1 MRLATAEQMRAID
14 AYAIKNIGI
23 PSVVL
28 MENAGRGAFLL
39 IKEYFLD
46 YLDRPRIGIICG
58 RGNNGG
64 DGLVV
69 ARYLKNEGY
78 RVRVFILGEKARVK
92 ADAATNLS
100 IAERMGIDIV
110 EIKDE
115 GDLEREKDYLIS
127 CDLIVDAI
135 FGTGLSSDVRGL
147 EGKVISFLNDVY
159 NGFIASIDIPSGL
172 SSDTGEP
179 LGIAVEADLT
189 ITFGLEKVGQ
199 AVYPGVG
206 YVGNLEIVDIGIP
219 SKAIDSISL
228 NHHLITDEE
237 IRAVLRPRPGDLHKG
252 RAGHVLVLAGSPGKT
267 GAATLTCLGALRSG
281 SGLVTLGIPTSL
293 NPILEVKLTEAMT
306 LPLPETPVKTLG
318 IGAWEG
324 VKKSGINYKVIC
336 LGPGLGTHPE
346 TKEMVKKVIIEA
358 DVPLV
363 IDADGI
369 NALVGNLDILK
380 EKKSQVVLTPHPGE
394 AARLFGIDTKGV
406 LEEKIDLA
414 RRVSREYEIIFILKM
429 ARTIIA
435 LPDGN
440 IFINS
445 TGNPA
450 MATGGMGDVLT
461 GIIGGFI
468 GQGYGAKEAS
478 ILAVFL
484 HGLAGDLWVKE
495 HGEIGMTATDLANY
509 LPLAMKSVIQPSEDE
524 ISEL

>member
-1 MRLATAEQMRAID
+1 MKLVTAEQMRAID
-14 AYAIKNIGI
+14 AYTIKNIGI
-23 PSVVL
+23 PAIVL

-46 YLDRPRIGIICG
+46 YLETPLIGILCG

-69 ARYLKNEGY
+69 ARYLHKEGY
-78 RVRVFILGEKARVK
+78 CVRVFILGERARIKAE
-92 ADAATNLS
+92 AATNLS
-100 IAERMGIDIV
+100 IAEKMGINIS

-115 GDLEREKDYLIS
+115 NDLDKEKDYLTG

-135 FGTGLSSDVRGL
+135 FGTGLNSEVRGL
-147 EGKVISFLNDVY
+147 EAKVISFLNNIY
-159 NGFIASIDIPSGL
+159 AGFIASVDIPSGL
-172 SSDTGEP
+172 SSDTGEA
-179 LGIAVEADLT
+179 LGVAVEADLT

-206 YVGNLEIVDIGIP
+206 YVGNLEIVDISIP
-219 SKAIDSISL
+219 AQAIDSVPL
-228 NHHLITDEE
+228 NHHLITNED
-237 IRAVLRPRPGDLHKG
+237 IKGLLRPRSGDLHKG
-252 RAGHVLVLAGSPGKT
+252 QAGHVMVLAGSPGKT
-267 GAATLTCLGALRSG
+267 GAASLTCLGALRSG
-281 SGLVTLGIPTSL
+281 SGLVTLGVPTSL
-293 NPILEVKLTEAMT
+293 NPILEAKLTEAMT
-306 LPLPETPVKTLG
+306 LPLPETSVQTLG

-336 LGPGLGTHPE
+336 LGPGLTTYPE
-346 TKEMVKKVIIEA
+346 TKEMVKKIVAEA
-358 DVPLV
+358 NVPLV

-369 NALVGNLDILK
+369 NALAGDLDILK
-380 EKKSQVVLTPHPGE
+380 LKKKKFPIILTPHPGE
-394 AARLFGIDTKGV
+394 AARLLGISNKDLLK
-406 LEEKIDLA
+406 EKISVA
-414 RRVSREYEIIFILKM
+414 RRIAKDYKIIFILKM

-461 GIIGGFI
+461 GIIGSFI
-468 GQGYGAKEAS
+468 AQGYEPKEAS
-478 ILAVFL
+478 LLAVFF
-484 HGLAGDLWVKE
+484 HGLAGDLWVRE

-509 LPLAMKSVIQPSEDE
+509 LPLAIKDIISDE
-524 ISEL
+524 E